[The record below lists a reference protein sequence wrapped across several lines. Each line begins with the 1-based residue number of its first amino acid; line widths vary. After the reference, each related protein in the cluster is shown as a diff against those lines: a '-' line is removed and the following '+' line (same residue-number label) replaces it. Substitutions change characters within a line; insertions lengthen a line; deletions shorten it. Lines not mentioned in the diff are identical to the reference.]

1 MTKEEFLE
9 IQSEVL
15 SGEKLLKSI
24 LAAHG
29 VPYSTYNYWRN
40 KITSNDG
47 NLPIAPISIKDADVA
62 GSYSTFENVDATGVV
77 LAFPNGLRVHFGHGS
92 EHVLMELLNKSLS
105 HVLSE

>member
-47 NLPIAPISIKDADVA
+47 NFSFSVFITILFQFILFIPLSTLRIS
-62 GSYSTFENVDATGVV
+62 G
-77 LAFPNGLRVHFGHGS
+77 
-92 EHVLMELLNKSLS
+92 
-105 HVLSE
+105 

>member
-15 SGEKLLKSI
+15 SGEKQLKSI
-24 LAAHG
+24 LAVHG

-47 NLPIAPISIKDADVA
+47 NFSFSVFITILFQFILFIPLSTLRIS
-62 GSYSTFENVDATGVV
+62 G
-77 LAFPNGLRVHFGHGS
+77 
-92 EHVLMELLNKSLS
+92 
-105 HVLSE
+105 

>member
-15 SGEKLLKSI
+15 SGGKQLKSI

-40 KITSNDG
+40 KITSNDVIFSFSVFITI
-47 NLPIAPISIKDADVA
+47 LFQFILFIPLSTLRIS
-62 GSYSTFENVDATGVV
+62 G
-77 LAFPNGLRVHFGHGS
+77 
-92 EHVLMELLNKSLS
+92 
-105 HVLSE
+105 

>member
-9 IQSEVL
+9 IQSEIL
-15 SGEKLLKSI
+15 SGGKQLKSI

-47 NLPIAPISIKDADVA
+47 IFSFSVFITILFQFILFIPLSTLRIS
-62 GSYSTFENVDATGVV
+62 G
-77 LAFPNGLRVHFGHGS
+77 
-92 EHVLMELLNKSLS
+92 
-105 HVLSE
+105 

>member
-1 MTKEEFLE
+1 MTKEAFLG

-15 SGEKLLKSI
+15 SGGKQLKSI

-47 NLPIAPISIKDADVA
+47 IFSFSVFITILFHFILFIPLSTLRIS
-62 GSYSTFENVDATGVV
+62 G
-77 LAFPNGLRVHFGHGS
+77 
-92 EHVLMELLNKSLS
+92 
-105 HVLSE
+105 

>member
-15 SGEKLLKSI
+15 SGGKQLKSI
-24 LAAHG
+24 LAVHG

-47 NLPIAPISIKDADVA
+47 NFSFSVFITILFQFILFIPLSTLRIS
-62 GSYSTFENVDATGVV
+62 G
-77 LAFPNGLRVHFGHGS
+77 
-92 EHVLMELLNKSLS
+92 
-105 HVLSE
+105 

>member
-15 SGEKLLKSI
+15 SGGKQLKSI

-47 NLPIAPISIKDADVA
+47 NFSFSVFITILFQFILFIPLSSLRIS
-62 GSYSTFENVDATGVV
+62 G
-77 LAFPNGLRVHFGHGS
+77 
-92 EHVLMELLNKSLS
+92 
-105 HVLSE
+105 

>member
-15 SGEKLLKSI
+15 SGGKLLKSI

-47 NLPIAPISIKDADVA
+47 NFSFSVFITILFQFILFIPLSTLRIS
-62 GSYSTFENVDATGVV
+62 G
-77 LAFPNGLRVHFGHGS
+77 
-92 EHVLMELLNKSLS
+92 
-105 HVLSE
+105 

>member
-9 IQSEVL
+9 IQSEIL
-15 SGEKLLKSI
+15 SGGKQLKSI

-47 NLPIAPISIKDADVA
+47 NFSFSVFITILFQFILFIPLSTLRIS
-62 GSYSTFENVDATGVV
+62 G
-77 LAFPNGLRVHFGHGS
+77 
-92 EHVLMELLNKSLS
+92 
-105 HVLSE
+105 

>member
-15 SGEKLLKSI
+15 SGGKQLQSI

-47 NLPIAPISIKDADVA
+47 NFSFSVFITILFQFILFIPLSTLRIS
-62 GSYSTFENVDATGVV
+62 G
-77 LAFPNGLRVHFGHGS
+77 
-92 EHVLMELLNKSLS
+92 
-105 HVLSE
+105 

>member
-1 MTKEEFLE
+1 MTKEAFLE

-15 SGEKLLKSI
+15 SGGKQLKSI

-47 NLPIAPISIKDADVA
+47 NFSFSVFITILFQFILFIPLSSLRIS
-62 GSYSTFENVDATGVV
+62 G
-77 LAFPNGLRVHFGHGS
+77 
-92 EHVLMELLNKSLS
+92 
-105 HVLSE
+105 

>member
-1 MTKEEFLE
+1 MTKVEFLE

-15 SGEKLLKSI
+15 SGGKQLKSI

-47 NLPIAPISIKDADVA
+47 IFSFSVFITILFQFILFIPLSTLRIS
-62 GSYSTFENVDATGVV
+62 G
-77 LAFPNGLRVHFGHGS
+77 
-92 EHVLMELLNKSLS
+92 
-105 HVLSE
+105 

>member
-15 SGEKLLKSI
+15 SGGKQLKSI

-29 VPYSTYNYWRN
+29 VPYSTYNYWHN

-47 NLPIAPISIKDADVA
+47 NLPIAPISIKDAEVT
-62 GSYSTFENVDATGVV
+62 GSYSTFENVEYNRCRIG
-77 LAFPNGLRVHFGHGS
+77 FP
-92 EHVLMELLNKSLS
+92 
-105 HVLSE
+105 

>member
-47 NLPIAPISIKDADVA
+47 IFSFSVFITILFQFILFIPLSTLRIS
-62 GSYSTFENVDATGVV
+62 G
-77 LAFPNGLRVHFGHGS
+77 
-92 EHVLMELLNKSLS
+92 
-105 HVLSE
+105 

>member
-1 MTKEEFLE
+1 MTKEAFLG

-15 SGEKLLKSI
+15 SGGKQLKSI

-47 NLPIAPISIKDADVA
+47 NFSFSVFITILFQFILFIPLSTLRIS
-62 GSYSTFENVDATGVV
+62 G
-77 LAFPNGLRVHFGHGS
+77 
-92 EHVLMELLNKSLS
+92 
-105 HVLSE
+105 

>member
-15 SGEKLLKSI
+15 SGGKQLKSI

-29 VPYSTYNYWRN
+29 VLYSTYNYWRN

-47 NLPIAPISIKDADVA
+47 IFSFSVFITILFQFILFIPLSTLRIS
-62 GSYSTFENVDATGVV
+62 G
-77 LAFPNGLRVHFGHGS
+77 
-92 EHVLMELLNKSLS
+92 
-105 HVLSE
+105 

>member
-1 MTKEEFLE
+1 MTKEAFLG

-15 SGEKLLKSI
+15 SGGKQLKSI

-47 NLPIAPISIKDADVA
+47 IFSFSVFITILFQFILFIPLSTLRIS
-62 GSYSTFENVDATGVV
+62 G
-77 LAFPNGLRVHFGHGS
+77 
-92 EHVLMELLNKSLS
+92 
-105 HVLSE
+105 

>member
-15 SGEKLLKSI
+15 SGGKQLKSI

-47 NLPIAPISIKDADVA
+47 IFSFSVFITILFQFILFIPLSTLRIS
-62 GSYSTFENVDATGVV
+62 G
-77 LAFPNGLRVHFGHGS
+77 
-92 EHVLMELLNKSLS
+92 
-105 HVLSE
+105 

>member
-1 MTKEEFLE
+1 MTKEEFLG

-15 SGEKLLKSI
+15 SGGKQLKSI

-47 NLPIAPISIKDADVA
+47 IFSFSVFITILFQFILFIPLSTLRIS
-62 GSYSTFENVDATGVV
+62 G
-77 LAFPNGLRVHFGHGS
+77 
-92 EHVLMELLNKSLS
+92 
-105 HVLSE
+105 

>member
-15 SGEKLLKSI
+15 SGGKQLKSI
-24 LAAHG
+24 LAAHE

-47 NLPIAPISIKDADVA
+47 IFSFSVFITILFQFILFIPLSTLRIS
-62 GSYSTFENVDATGVV
+62 G
-77 LAFPNGLRVHFGHGS
+77 
-92 EHVLMELLNKSLS
+92 
-105 HVLSE
+105 

>member
-15 SGEKLLKSI
+15 SGGKQLKSI

-29 VPYSTYNYWRN
+29 VPYSTYNYWHN

-47 NLPIAPISIKDADVA
+47 NFSFSVFITILFQFILFIPLSTLRIS
-62 GSYSTFENVDATGVV
+62 G
-77 LAFPNGLRVHFGHGS
+77 
-92 EHVLMELLNKSLS
+92 
-105 HVLSE
+105 

>member
-15 SGEKLLKSI
+15 SGGKQLKSI

-47 NLPIAPISIKDADVA
+47 IFSFSVFITILFQFILFIPLSILRIS
-62 GSYSTFENVDATGVV
+62 G
-77 LAFPNGLRVHFGHGS
+77 
-92 EHVLMELLNKSLS
+92 
-105 HVLSE
+105 

>member
-1 MTKEEFLE
+1 MTKEEFLG

-15 SGEKLLKSI
+15 SGGKQLKSI

-47 NLPIAPISIKDADVA
+47 NFSFSVFITILFQFILFIPLSTLRIS
-62 GSYSTFENVDATGVV
+62 G
-77 LAFPNGLRVHFGHGS
+77 
-92 EHVLMELLNKSLS
+92 
-105 HVLSE
+105 

>member
-15 SGEKLLKSI
+15 SGGKQLKSI

-47 NLPIAPISIKDADVA
+47 NFSFSVFITILFQFILFIPLSTLRIS
-62 GSYSTFENVDATGVV
+62 G
-77 LAFPNGLRVHFGHGS
+77 
-92 EHVLMELLNKSLS
+92 
-105 HVLSE
+105 